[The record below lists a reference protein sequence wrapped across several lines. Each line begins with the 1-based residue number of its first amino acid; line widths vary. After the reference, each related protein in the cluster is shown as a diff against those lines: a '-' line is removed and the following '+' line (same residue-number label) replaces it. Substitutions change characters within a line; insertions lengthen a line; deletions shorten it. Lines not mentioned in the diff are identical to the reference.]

1 MCKQVHLFSKPQK
14 EEIYSPVTE
23 ALAFLPHSTS
33 PSRGRAGRRKK
44 TVLSAS
50 SKLSGEGWSPAE
62 RDRRGKKKK
71 AQLKP
76 WLNPAKL
83 RVCFLNVLC
92 K

>member
-1 MCKQVHLFSKPQK
+1 MRKQVHLFSKPQK

-62 RDRRGKKKK
+62 RERRGKKKK
-71 AQLKP
+71 STVGALAKP
-76 WLNPAKL
+76 S
-83 RVCFLNVLC
+83 
-92 K
+92 